1 MSECIY
7 DWATSLAK
15 AIRDKQLSA
24 VEVMSAYLERMEA
37 VNAQLNAVLQLA
49 SVRAGPTTD
58 NLPIGVQIVRRPWRE
73 DVVFAINIARW
84 LSTPAA
90 LSD

>member
-7 DWATSLAK
+7 DSATSLAK

-37 VNAQLNAVLQLA
+37 VNAQLNAVVQLA
-49 SVRAGPTTD
+49 S
-58 NLPIGVQIVRRPWRE
+58 GV
-73 DVVFAINIARW
+73 
-84 LSTPAA
+84 LG
-90 LSD
+90 